1 MNITEITSRVRPTP
15 PRKRVGRGEG
25 GGWGKTSGR
34 GNKGAGARAGHRNR
48 FPPEGGAF
56 PFFRRIPKVGFN
68 NFHFRTEY
76 QIVNVSDLEAR
87 FDNGAH
93 VTAATLFVEGL
104 INDQTRPVKIL
115 GDGEI
120 KKKLTVEAQRFSGEA
135 EKKLT
140 AAGCKITKL
149 GPQPKKKF
157 VHRLPA
163 KPVKAAEGEAEGADK
178 AKGKKAAK
186 PEKAEKAPKGEK
198 GGDEG
203 GEKKVKAPKGQP
215 KEE

>member
-1 MNITEITSRVRPTP
+1 MNITDVTSRVRPKP

-34 GNKGAGARAGHRNR
+34 GHKGAGARAGHRNR
-48 FPPEGGAF
+48 FPSEGGAF

-104 INDQTRPVKIL
+104 INDQGKPVKIL

-120 KKKLTVEAQRFSGEA
+120 KKKLTVEAQRFSAEA

-140 AAGCKITKL
+140 AAGGTVTKL

-157 VHRLPA
+157 VKRPPA
-163 KPVKAAEGEAEGADK
+163 KPVKAAEGEAESEAP
-178 AKGKKAAK
+178 KGKKAK
-186 PEKAEKAPKGEK
+186 PEKAEKSAG
-198 GGDEG
+198 EG
-203 GEKKVKAPKGQP
+203 GEKKPKAPKGEP
-215 KEE
+215 KPE

>member
-1 MNITEITSRVRPTP
+1 MNITEITGRVRAKPT
-15 PRKRVGRGEG
+15 RKRVGRGEG
-25 GGWGKTSGR
+25 SGWGKTSGR
-34 GNKGAGARAGHRNR
+34 GTKGAGARAGHRNR
-48 FPPEGGAF
+48 FPAEGGAF

-87 FDNGAH
+87 FENGAH

-104 INDQTRPVKIL
+104 INDQGRPVKIL

-135 EKKLT
+135 EKKLA
-140 AAGCKITKL
+140 AAGCTITKL

-157 VHRLPA
+157 VRRPPE
-163 KPVKAAEGEAEGADK
+163 KPVKGAEAEAEGGEK
-178 AKGKKAAK
+178 GKGKKAAK
-186 PEKAEKAPKGEK
+186 PEKAPKAEKS

-203 GEKKVKAPKGQP
+203 GEKKPKAPKGPP
-215 KEE
+215 KED

>member
-1 MNITEITSRVRPTP
+1 MNITDITSRVRPNP

-34 GNKGAGARAGHRNR
+34 GMKGAGARAGHRNR
-48 FPPEGGAF
+48 FPAEGGAF

-76 QIVNVSDLEAR
+76 QIVNLRDLEAR

-93 VTAATLFVEGL
+93 VTAASLFVEGL
-104 INDQTRPVKIL
+104 INDQGKPVKIL

-120 KKKLTVEAQRFSGEA
+120 KKKLTVEAQRFSADA

-140 AAGCKITKL
+140 AAGCTITKL

-157 VHRLPA
+157 VRRPPV
-163 KPVKAAEGEAEGADK
+163 KPVKDAAADESGDEGA
-178 AKGKKAAK
+178 KAAK
-186 PEKAEKAPKGEK
+186 KGKPEKGEKAGGEKKAKAPKGE
-198 GGDEG
+198 
-203 GEKKVKAPKGQP
+203 P
-215 KEE
+215 KED

>member
-1 MNITEITSRVRPTP
+1 MNITEITGRARPTP

-48 FPPEGGAF
+48 FPSEGGAF

-76 QIVNVSDLEAR
+76 QIVNLSDLEAR

-104 INDQTRPVKIL
+104 INSQTRPVKIL

-140 AAGCKITKL
+140 AAGCTVTKL
-149 GPQPKKKF
+149 GPQPKKKW
-157 VHRLPA
+157 VRRPPV
-163 KPVKAAEGEAEGADK
+163 KPVKSEEPVAEGDDK
-178 AKGKKAAK
+178 AKAGKKSAK
-186 PEKAEKAPKGEK
+186 PEKAPKAEKSA
-198 GGDEG
+198 GGVG
-203 GEKKVKAPKGQP
+203 GEKKAKAPKGQP